1 MTLVLVVFCFF
12 LVVLT
17 IPMCSHFIP
26 FIMPRERTIYFAN
39 NDAYNIDETI
49 HYIYTLQDRI
59 QLFEFDHVIASLMD
73 MKFLSQIFH
82 GDEML
87 DVFTGQFIRRDT
99 WFLRY
104 GIRDSTLDYFDGAN
118 ASDVHT
124 FSVGDIE
131 FTNPNEEAIT
141 ASDEEDLVDGS
152 FLNPIEI
159 DIDDISVFTDSD
171 GESVV
176 VIL

>member
-1 MTLVLVVFCFF
+1 MSSRFF
-12 LVVLT
+12 
-17 IPMCSHFIP
+17 P
-26 FIMPRERTIYFAN
+26 FIMPRERAIYFAN
-39 NDAYNIDETI
+39 NDAYNINETI
-49 HYIYTLQDRI
+49 DYIYTLRDRI
-59 QLFEFDHVIASLMD
+59 RIFEFDHVIASLLD
-73 MKFLSQIFH
+73 MKFVSQLFH

-87 DVFTGQFIRRDT
+87 DIFTGRFIRRDT

-104 GIRDSTLDYFDGAN
+104 GIRDSTLEYFDGAN
-118 ASDVHT
+118 ASCIHS

-141 ASDEEDLVDGS
+141 NSDEEDLIDGS